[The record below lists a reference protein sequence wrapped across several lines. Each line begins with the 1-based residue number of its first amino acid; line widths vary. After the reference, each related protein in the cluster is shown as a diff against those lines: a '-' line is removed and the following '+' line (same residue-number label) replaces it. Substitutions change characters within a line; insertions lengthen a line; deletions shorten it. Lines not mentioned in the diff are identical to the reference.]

1 MSWASTGSLGSV
13 SNLAPRV
20 VFTATGVLCAHT
32 FLLLT
37 RTFDSGG
44 KSQIKLV
51 RLERYSAKL
60 IVLVCESPMRH
71 IRLILFLHNHQ
82 VGFTHL
88 VSFKHIM

>member
-13 SNLAPRV
+13 SNLASRV
-20 VFTATGVLCAHT
+20 VFHATGVLCPY

-88 VSFKHIM
+88 VSFKHTL